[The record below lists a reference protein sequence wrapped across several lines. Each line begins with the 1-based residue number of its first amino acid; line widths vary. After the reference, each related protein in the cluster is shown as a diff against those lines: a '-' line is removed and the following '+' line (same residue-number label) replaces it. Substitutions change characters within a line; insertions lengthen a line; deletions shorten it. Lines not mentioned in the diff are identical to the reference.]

1 MTAANANAVVS
12 QISVHPSASRTE
24 ITRARRWK
32 TPRSRARRT
41 RMKLRKQIHR
51 TTTHLHW
58 CGSLAGC
65 VDASVAA
72 GSSVELRV
80 DDWTTRRVRA
90 ATPYQ
95 LAAYRCYAPCGNAD
109 DAKGGGR
116 CCRSILKWKARAR
129 NTRSCSRTVC

>member
-12 QISVHPSASRTE
+12 QISVQASASRTE
-24 ITRARRWK
+24 MTRERRWK

-51 TTTHLHW
+51 TTTHLRM

-65 VDASVAA
+65 VDASVSAA
-72 GSSVELRV
+72 SSVELRV
-80 DDWTTRRVRA
+80 DDWTPRRVRA

-95 LAAYRCYAPCGNAD
+95 LSSVPLLLTPVNRDRGS
-109 DAKGGGR
+109 DAVVSGLPPR
-116 CCRSILKWKARAR
+116 IHL
-129 NTRSCSRTVC
+129 